1 MIEIISATTPIH
13 LDEIRRLF
21 TTYAAELGADFH
33 FQGFQDE
40 LTALPGKYAPPAG
53 ELLLAIDPA
62 ESGEAIGCV
71 ALRPLAESLS
81 ETTHADSRASE
92 SPNHKLCE
100 MKRLYVAPPLR
111 KTGLGRRLAVMIIEI
126 ARSRGYTHMRLD
138 TLDTLVPAMRLYESL
153 GFTPIPPY
161 YDNPLSGV
169 LYFESVLNPEP

>member
-1 MIEIISATTPIH
+1 MADIIPATTPAH

-33 FQGFQDE
+33 FQGFQNE
-40 LTALPGKYAPPAG
+40 LAALPGKYAPPAG
-53 ELLLAIDPA
+53 ELLLAFDTAGI
-62 ESGEAIGCV
+62 EQAIGCV
-71 ALRPLAESLS
+71 ALRPLAEGTPQPASP
-81 ETTHADSRASE
+81 ETNADMPPGR
-92 SPNHKLCE
+92 KLCE
-100 MKRLYVAPPLR
+100 MKRLYVEPPLR
-111 KTGLGRRLAVMIIEI
+111 KTGLGRRLAEKIIDI

-169 LYFESVLNPEP
+169 VYFESTLNPEL